1 MTAKEL
7 WNEYIRKNKEDA
19 NKTYLAWS
27 FGNSEEMANSLAQL
41 VVSGEKTATASLF
54 YLYEVENEELP
65 KVGRYNIILDGN
77 ENAKCII
84 KTSKVYVTPFNEV
97 TKEHAFKEGEGDK
110 SLNYWRNGHAKFFG
124 KDLESIDKN
133 FDENMMVVCEEF
145 NVIYK

>member
-1 MTAKEL
+1 MTAEEL
-7 WNEYIRKNKEDA
+7 WNKYITKNKEDA
-19 NKTYLAWS
+19 NQTYLAWS

-41 VVSGEKTATASLF
+41 VVSEEKTATASLF

-65 KVGRYNIILDGN
+65 KVGGYNIILDGS

-110 SLNYWRNGHAKFFG
+110 SLDYWRNGHKKFF
-124 KDLESIDKN
+124 KLDLEGLDKN
-133 FDENMMVVCEEF
+133 FDENIMVVCEEF
-145 NVIYK
+145 NVVYK